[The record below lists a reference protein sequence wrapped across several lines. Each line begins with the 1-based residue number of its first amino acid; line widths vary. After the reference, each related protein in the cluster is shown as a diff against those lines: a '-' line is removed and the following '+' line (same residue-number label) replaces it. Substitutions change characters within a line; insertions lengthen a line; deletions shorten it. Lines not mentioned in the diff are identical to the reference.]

1 MGTEIFIVVSVLPLE
16 LLAYQVSMIS
26 ARKFIYLMQYWAEC
40 MTLSVFSIAHFTLF
54 LNLNNLYLELH
65 VNADICK

>member
-1 MGTEIFIVVSVLPLE
+1 MGTEIFIVVAVLPFRT
-16 LLAYQVSMIS
+16 IS
-26 ARKFIYLMQYWAEC
+26 LPSFNDLCPKIIYLMQYWAEC